1 MSEIKE
7 IKKGEV
13 VIYKT
18 DTGPELEIELKDDS
32 VWLTQ
37 AQLSTLFG
45 TQRPAITK
53 HLRNIFNTA
62 ELSEK
67 SVCSI
72 LEHTASDG
80 KTYKTQ
86 YYNLDAVIA
95 VGYRVNSKRA
105 TQFRVWA
112 TKTLRDYLL
121 KGFVVNQERL
131 KEQSQAKLKE
141 LEGAVHLLQRVIAT
155 RRTVGMEKELL
166 LVMTEYASTWTTLV
180 RFDDNNFPTLPKGG
194 QVELPAYADLLEVIA
209 QFSKR
214 LGQSN
219 LTEVG
224 FGEQRGAKLRQLWEQ
239 VQTQKQAVAETGAL
253 LFYSI
258 IKERP
263 FVAGNKQIASLL
275 LLVYLVQNN
284 SFYNR
289 RGERKLDDATMV
301 ALSVLVEES
310 SLSDKPVML
319 QLIASMINQK

>member
-1 MSEIKE
+1 MPETKE
-7 IKKGEV
+7 LKKGEV

-32 VWLTQ
+32 IWLTQ
-37 AQLSTLFG
+37 SQLATLFG

-53 HLRNIFNTA
+53 HLRNIFNTS

-67 SVCSI
+67 SACSV

-80 KTYKTQ
+80 KTYKTR

-105 TQFRVWA
+105 TQFRIWA
-112 TKTLRDYLL
+112 TKTLRDFLL
-121 KGFVVNQERL
+121 KGLVVNQERL

-141 LEGAVHLLQRVIAT
+141 LEGAVNLLQRVIAT
-155 RRTVGMEKELL
+155 RRTVGVEKELL

-180 RFDDNNFPTLPKGG
+180 RFDDNSFPPIVKSGHA
-194 QVELPAYADLLEVIA
+194 QLPAYEELLEMVA

-214 LGQSN
+214 LSQNN
-219 LTEVG
+219 LTETG
-224 FGEQRGAKLRQLWEQ
+224 FGEQRGTKFKQLLEYIEIQ
-239 VQTQKQAVAETGAL
+239 NYGVAEAGAL

-258 IKERP
+258 IKDQP
-263 FVAGNKQIASLL
+263 FVAGNKQIAALL

-310 SLSDKPVML
+310 SVSDKVVMT
-319 QLIASMINQK
+319 QLIASMVNQK